1 MGMDRRGILAMG
13 LFSAFAAWW
22 PAKAKPR
29 SFASVAEFRQYIMTV
44 IRQRH
49 LAEHVVA
56 DPADPAKFSM
66 KVNGDTA
73 SIHVTNIYGYITAY
87 PEENTDEAVERFI
100 KSITEPQNK
109 PVDDEN
115 ILAVIR
121 SREYVEAVGQE
132 VLHEQLGADLVILYM
147 ADRPDSMVPIRKTD
161 VPGKDL
167 ASVRTT
173 ALDNVRK
180 WLPKVVADGQLGA
193 GTLYYVEGN
202 TMLSTSLI
210 LLDDFWKS
218 VAARFPGDVLIAL
231 PRKDQLFLFD
241 DDGSANS
248 RAAVRRLID
257 ATIEENFNLLSP
269 QLYARRGGKVVAVS
283 D

>member
-1 MGMDRRGILAMG
+1 MG
-13 LFSAFAAWW
+13 LFSILSTWW

-29 SFASVAEFRQYIMTV
+29 SFANVAEFRQYIMA
-44 IRQRH
+44 ILKQRN

-73 SIHVTNIYGYITAY
+73 TVHVTNIYGHITAY
-87 PEENTDEAVERFI
+87 PEENIDEAVERFI
-100 KSITEPQNK
+100 RSITERQNK
-109 PVDDEN
+109 SVDDEN
-115 ILAVIR
+115 IVAVIR
-121 SREYVEAVGQE
+121 GREYVEAIGQQ
-132 VLHEQLGADLVILYM
+132 VLHEALGADLVILYM
-147 ADRPDSMVPIRKTD
+147 ADRPDSMVPLSKAD

-167 ASVRTT
+167 ASVRKA

-241 DDGSANS
+241 DDGNAGS
-248 RAAVRRLID
+248 RAAVRGLID

-269 QLYARRGGKVVAVS
+269 QLYARRGGKIVAVS